1 LKYGSESSIKKL
13 FCYLSSRCIFYSSY
27 RTYDTFEERAGASY
41 GYKIDPMY
49 WNSYNRRRRKVTI
62 AIACLLWCIFGA
74 VAQFT
79 VVFWSTKRTQEYM
92 DQRTELYNRELLDI
106 KNNSKKTGRV
116 KSMESEEDKRLFA
129 LYKQQK
135 EDRRREIP

>member
-1 LKYGSESSIKKL
+1 
-13 FCYLSSRCIFYSSY
+13 
-27 RTYDTFEERAGASY
+27 
-41 GYKIDPMY
+41 
-49 WNSYNRRRRKVTI
+49 
-62 AIACLLWCIFGA
+62 
-74 VAQFT
+74 
-79 VVFWSTKRTQEYM
+79 M